1 MKSATSY
8 HFRCPLC
15 GKFYKPWSGRSFN
28 KVIVVYDAITRTQ
41 VRMAAQW
48 ADTKEDN
55 WIHAHAEMYARQ
67 VHLPGKLESFLAK
80 QTMELST
87 LVRQSGVP
95 SDFIRYAWSA
105 KAEWEMHPP
114 RFTPDTFARHKAE
127 GFAGQQ
133 FADPDP
139 FVFTNYDAL
148 IGILGKMI
156 AGSNA
161 LAGST
166 SL

>member
-15 GKFYKPWSGRSFN
+15 GKFYRPWSGRTFN
-28 KVIVVYDAITRTQ
+28 KVIVVYDAITNTQ

-67 VHLPGKLESFLAK
+67 VHLPGNLDSFLAK

-87 LVRQSGVP
+87 LVRQAGVP
-95 SDFIRYAWSA
+95 SDFVRYSWSQ
-105 KAEWEMHPP
+105 KAEWEMHAP
-114 RFTPDTFARHKAE
+114 RFIPETYAKHKAE
-127 GFAGQQ
+127 GFSGQQ
-133 FADPDP
+133 FTDPNP

-148 IGILGKMI
+148 IGILAKMI
-156 AGSNA
+156 AGTNA
-161 LAGST
+161 LAAQS